1 MSTLTETH
9 PVTTGADRS
18 GLQVIGLVMAGLTL
32 SVALIASVVVYKTV
46 SGGLL
51 LDQNLSPQVGKTF
64 VSRAG

>member
-1 MSTLTETH
+1 MAVLTDTR
-9 PVTTGADRS
+9 PAATGADRS

-32 SVALIASVVVYKTV
+32 SVALIASLVVYKTV

-51 LDQNLSPQVGKTF
+51 VDQNLTPQVGKTF